1 MKKNETTELTV
12 VERAA
17 IALGTSER
25 EAQLAALV
33 NESSTI
39 VAIKNNAGRDQCHS
53 AAMKLRTTRVD
64 IEKAGKAAREDA
76 TAFSKAVIAEEKRLV
91 AITAPEEERLLGLRD
106 EWDEAREAE
115 RRAKVEAEARR
126 IAAIRVKIDEIRAC
140 VSIAAGKSSADIEGA
155 IIALVDETIDIEGFA
170 EMTGDAEAARGE
182 TLDKLRA
189 MHGAALA
196 QEAEARRVAEER
208 AELERQRAA
217 LEAEQERL
225 AAERAEQERRDAAAR
240 AEQDRKDAEAR
251 AAREAEERA
260 RREAEEAAR
269 REQQAREDAE
279 RRAAIEAEEKRLAD
293 ERAEMQRR
301 QVELDRAEHEAR
313 AREDAA
319 LREAQEMAAR
329 AEAARKERELAANK
343 AARYAPEVTGGTW
356 SIGKTWGSIVT
367 TAEIAGC
374 PGSGHNDVAFYGG
387 NLICESVWRPADAH
401 VLAAAHDMFDLLTE
415 LIDLEGP
422 CPGNAEWYAKV
433 QAVLAKATYVPE
445 VQPEA
450 QAA

>member
-17 IALGTSER
+17 VALGTSER
-25 EAQLAALV
+25 EAKLAELV
-33 NESSTI
+33 KQSASI
-39 VAIKNNAGRDQCHS
+39 VEIKNTAGRDQCHS
-53 AAMKLRTTRVD
+53 AAMVLRTTRVD

-76 TAFSKAVIAEEKRLV
+76 TEFSKAVIAEEKRLV

-106 EWDEAREAE
+106 VWDEAREAE

-126 IAAIRVKIDEIRAC
+126 IAAIRAKIDEIRAC
-140 VSIAAGKSSADIEGA
+140 VSIAAGKSSAEIESA
-155 IIALVDETIDIEGFA
+155 IIALAGETIDIEGFA

-189 MHGAALA
+189 MYDAALA

-217 LEAEQERL
+217 LEAEQKRL
-225 AAERAEQERRDAAAR
+225 AAERAEQERRDAATR

-301 QVELDRAEHEAR
+301 QAELDRAEREAR

-387 NLICESVWRPADAH
+387 NLICESVWRPADAC
-401 VLAAAHDMFDLLTE
+401 VLAAAHDMYALLNE
-415 LIDLEGP
+415 LIDIEGP
-422 CPGNAEWYAKV
+422 QPGTAAWAEKV
-433 QAVLAKATYVPE
+433 HAVLAKATYVPE